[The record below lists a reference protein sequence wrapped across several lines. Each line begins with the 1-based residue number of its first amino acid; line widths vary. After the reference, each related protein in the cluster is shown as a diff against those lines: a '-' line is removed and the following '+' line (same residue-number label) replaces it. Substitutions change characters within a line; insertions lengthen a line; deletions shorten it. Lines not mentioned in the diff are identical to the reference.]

1 MLDAQFDA
9 VMAALTRSISVVV
22 DAVEDAAIEE
32 EEAAA
37 VAAQEQDREA
47 AELASLKSAPAS
59 APALAPAS
67 APAAAQSPVTAT
79 DLSQASMRLQILS
92 DRLVLHS
99 IPRRDIDVYF
109 RKLLR
114 LICFTGGY
122 EIACHGAKFP

>member
-1 MLDAQFDA
+1 MDAQFDA
-9 VMAALTRSISVVV
+9 AMSALTRSISVVV

-47 AELASLKSAPAS
+47 AERASLTSVPVPFAPS
-59 APALAPAS
+59 
-67 APAAAQSPVTAT
+67 PAAEAAAPSDVKLAAT

-114 LICFTGGY
+114 LICFTGGCVT
-122 EIACHGAKFP
+122 IA